1 MKVIICGAGKV
12 GTSIARHLVSQ
23 NNDVTAID
31 QSSDLINELKE
42 KVDLKTVIGSASNP
56 SVLKNAGAEDADMI
70 IAVTLHDEINMVAC
84 QMAHTFFKI
93 PRKIARLRSEDF
105 LNPIWRDL
113 YNADNMPIDL
123 IISPELEVAKSI
135 ERQLKA
141 PGAYDV
147 VPFINDEIELLS
159 LPIKEN
165 CPLIDTSLISIHELF
180 QENTNK
186 DKDLR
191 ASILGMNKDKD
202 LRASI
207 LGINRGDNLFIP
219 KKTDVLMNGDLVF
232 ILSDKGHVKRTM
244 SAFGL
249 NEKPI
254 KKILIIGGGN
264 IGFNLAKDI
273 ELFHND
279 ISVCLIESN
288 NERAKYIADQLNNTL
303 VLNGDGLDQN
313 ILDEANIKDADM
325 ILALTNDDETNII
338 ISAVARKN
346 NCESLILVNNS
357 EYNKLKDVLGINQVI
372 DPRKITVSKILKH
385 VHRGRIE
392 SVYSIG
398 NNQAELIHAQV
409 LKSSKLINKSIKDSN
424 LPIGMRIGLIKKQ
437 NQIIIPNKDTIMEE
451 NDQILFFCMTEDLK
465 NAEELFKIRE
475 AY

>member
-1 MKVIICGAGKV
+1 MKVIVCGAGKV
-12 GTSIARHLVSQ
+12 GTSIARHLVEQ
-23 NNDVTAID
+23 GNDVTVID
-31 QSSDLINELKE
+31 QSQELINGIKE
-42 KVDLKTVIGSASNP
+42 KVDLNTVIGSASNP
-56 SVLKNAGAEDADMI
+56 SILKKAGAEDTDMI
-70 IAVTLHDEINMVAC
+70 IAVTLQDEINMVAC

-135 ERQLKA
+135 ERQIKA

-147 VPFINDEIELLS
+147 VPFLNDEIELLS
-159 LPIKEN
+159 LPIKES
-165 CPLIDTSLISIHELF
+165 CPLIDTNLISIHELF
-180 QENTNK
+180 QEN
-186 DKDLR
+186 
-191 ASILGMNKDKD
+191 SNKDKD

-207 LGINRGDNLFIP
+207 LGINRGENLFIP
-219 KKTDVLMNGDLVF
+219 KKQDTLKNGDLIF
-232 ILSDKGHVKRTM
+232 LLTDKNHIKRTM
-244 SAFGL
+244 NAFGL

-254 KKILIIGGGN
+254 KKIIIVGGGN
-264 IGFNLAKDI
+264 IGFNLAKDLEI
-273 ELFHND
+273 NNSE
-279 ISVCLIESN
+279 ISVCIIENSN
-288 NERAKYIADQLNNTL
+288 DRAKYIADQLNNTL
-303 VLNGDGLDQN
+303 VLNGDGLDQA
-313 ILDEANIKDADM
+313 ILDEANIKDANM
-325 ILALTNDDETNII
+325 MLALTNDDETNII

-357 EYNKLKDVLGINQVI
+357 EYDKLKDVLGISKVI

-385 VHRGRIE
+385 VHKGRIE

-409 LKSSKLINKSIKDSN
+409 LKSSKLLNKNIKDSN
-424 LPIGMRIGLIKKQ
+424 LPDGMRIGLMKKE
-437 NQIIIPNKDTIMEE
+437 NQIIIPDKNTVIEE
-451 NDQILFFCMTEDLK
+451 NDEVLFLCMTDDLK

>member
-23 NNDVTAID
+23 KNDVTVID
-31 QSSDLINELKE
+31 QSSELINEIRE
-42 KVDLKTVIGSASNP
+42 KVDLKTINGSASNP
-56 SVLKNAGAEDADMI
+56 SVLKKAGADETDMI

-147 VPFINDEIELLS
+147 VPFLNDEIELLS
-159 LPIKEN
+159 LPITET
-165 CPLIDTSLISIHELF
+165 CPLIDTNLINIHELF
-180 QENTNK
+180 QEN
-186 DKDLR
+186 
-191 ASILGMNKDKD
+191 SNKDKD

-207 LGINRGDNLFIP
+207 LGINRNENLFIP
-219 KKTDVLMNGDLVF
+219 KKQDALKDGDLIY
-232 ILSDKGHVKRTM
+232 ILVDKNHIKRTM
-244 SAFGL
+244 NAFGFS
-249 NEKPI
+249 EKPL
-254 KKILIIGGGN
+254 KKIIVIGGGN
-264 IGFNLAKDI
+264 IGFNLAKDL
-273 ELFHND
+273 ENNNSD
-279 ISVCLIESN
+279 ISVCIIENN
-288 NERAKYIADQLNNTL
+288 NERAKVIADQLNSSL
-303 VLNGDGLDQN
+303 VLNGDGLDQA

-325 ILALTNDDETNII
+325 MLALTNDDETNII

-357 EYNKLKDVLGINQVI
+357 EYNKLKDVLGISKVI

-385 VHRGRIE
+385 IHKGRIE

-409 LKSSKLINKSIKDSN
+409 LKSSKLLNKSIKDSN
-424 LPIGMRIGLIKKQ
+424 LPDGMRIGLMKKL
-437 NQIIIPNKDTIMEE
+437 NHIIIPDKNTIIEE
-451 NDQILFFCMTEDLK
+451 NDEVLFLCMTSDL
-465 NAEELFKIRE
+465 NSAEELFKIRE

>member
-1 MKVIICGAGKV
+1 MKVIVCGAGKV
-12 GTSIARHLVSQ
+12 GTSIAKHLVSQ
-23 NNDVTAID
+23 NNDVTVID
-31 QSSDLINELKE
+31 QSLDLINEIRE
-42 KVDLKTVIGSASNP
+42 KVDLKTINGSASNP
-56 SVLKNAGAEDADMI
+56 SILKMAGADETDMI
-70 IAVTLHDEINMVAC
+70 IAVTLQDEINMVAC

-147 VPFINDEIELLS
+147 VPFLNDEIELLS
-159 LPIKEN
+159 LPVNES
-165 CPLIDTSLISIHELF
+165 CPLIDTNLISIHELF
-180 QENTNK
+180 QENVNK
-186 DKDLR
+186 EK
-191 ASILGMNKDKD
+191 N

-207 LGINRGDNLFIP
+207 LGINRGEHLFIP
-219 KKTDVLMNGDLVF
+219 KKQDKLKNGDLIY
-232 ILSDKGHVKRTM
+232 ILSDKNHIKRTM
-244 SAFGL
+244 NAFGF

-254 KKILIIGGGN
+254 KKIIIVGGGN
-264 IGFNLAKDI
+264 IGFNLAKDLENNNSDITTSII
-273 ELFHND
+273 EN
-279 ISVCLIESN
+279 N
-288 NERAKYIADQLNNTL
+288 NERARFIADQLNNTL

-325 ILALTNDDETNII
+325 MLALTNDDETNII

-346 NCESLILVNNS
+346 NCEPLILVNNS
-357 EYNKLKDVLGINQVI
+357 EYNKLKNVLGISKVI

-385 VHRGRIE
+385 VHKGRIE

-398 NNQAELIHAQV
+398 NNQAEIIHAQV
-409 LKSSKLINKSIKDSN
+409 LKSSKLLNKSIKDSN
-424 LPIGMRIGLIKKQ
+424 LPEGMRIGLIKKP
-437 NQIIIPNKDTIMEE
+437 NQIIIPDKNTIIEE
-451 NDQILFFCMTEDLK
+451 SDEVLFLCMTNDLK
-465 NAEELFKIRE
+465 SAEDLFKIRE

>member
-12 GTSIARHLVSQ
+12 GTSIARHLVTQ
-23 NNDVTAID
+23 NNDVTVID
-31 QSSDLINELKE
+31 QSLDLINEINE
-42 KVDLKTVIGSASNP
+42 KVDLKTINGSASNP
-56 SVLKNAGAEDADMI
+56 SILKKAGAEEADMI

-147 VPFINDEIELLS
+147 VPFLNDEIELLS
-159 LPIKEN
+159 LPIREN
-165 CPLIDTSLISIHELF
+165 CPLIDTNLISIHELF
-180 QENTNK
+180 QEYS
-186 DKDLR
+186 D
-191 ASILGMNKDKD
+191 KDKD

-219 KKTDVLMNGDLVF
+219 KKTDVLKDGDLIYV
-232 ILSDKGHVKRTM
+232 LSDKGHVKRTM
-244 SAFGL
+244 NAFGL

-254 KKILIIGGGN
+254 KKIIIVGGGN

-273 ELFHND
+273 ETNHAD
-279 ISVCLIESN
+279 ISVSIIESDKQ
-288 NERAKYIADQLNNTL
+288 RAKFVADQLTNTL
-303 VLNGDGLDQN
+303 ILNGDGLDQN

-325 ILALTNDDETNII
+325 TLALTNDDETNII
-338 ISAVARKN
+338 ISAVAKKN

-357 EYNKLKDVLGINQVI
+357 EYNKLKDVLGISKII

-385 VHRGRIE
+385 VHKGRIE

-398 NNQAELIHAQV
+398 NNQAELIHAQA
-409 LKSSKLINKSIKDSN
+409 LKSSKLLNKTIKDSN
-424 LPIGMRIGLIKKQ
+424 LPVGMRIGLIKKHD
-437 NQIIIPNKDTIMEE
+437 QIIIPNKDTVIEE
-451 NDQILFFCMTEDLK
+451 NDEILFFCMTDDIK
-465 NAEELFKIRE
+465 NAEDLFKIRE

>member
-23 NNDVTAID
+23 KNDVTVID
-31 QSSDLINELKE
+31 QSINLINEIRE
-42 KVDLKTVIGSASNP
+42 KVDLKTINGSASNP
-56 SVLKNAGAEDADMI
+56 SILKKAGADETDMI
-70 IAVTLHDEINMVAC
+70 IAVTLQDEINMVAC

-123 IISPELEVAKSI
+123 IISPELEVARSI

-141 PGAYDV
+141 PGAHDV
-147 VPFINDEIELLS
+147 VPFLNDEIELLS
-159 LPIKEN
+159 LPIKET
-165 CPLIDTSLISIHELF
+165 CPLVDTNLISIHELF
-180 QENTNK
+180 QENT
-186 DKDLR
+186 DK
-191 ASILGMNKDKD
+191 NKD

-207 LGINRGDNLFIP
+207 LGINRGDGLFIP
-219 KKTDVLMNGDLVF
+219 KKNDSLMTGDLIYV
-232 ILSDKGHVKRTM
+232 IVDKNHVKRTM

-254 KKILIIGGGN
+254 KKIIIVGGGN
-264 IGFNLAKDI
+264 IGFNLAKDLENI
-273 ELFHND
+273 NSD
-279 ISVCLIESN
+279 ISVSIIEKSD
-288 NERAKYIADQLNNTL
+288 ERAKFIADQLNSSL
-303 VLNGDGLDQN
+303 VLKGDGLDQT

-325 ILALTNDDETNII
+325 MLALTNDDETNII

-357 EYNKLKDVLGINQVI
+357 EYNKLKDVLGITKVI

-385 VHRGRIE
+385 VHKGRIE

-398 NNQAELIHAQV
+398 NNQAELIHAQI
-409 LKSSKLINKSIKDSN
+409 LKSSKLLNKNIKDSD
-424 LPIGMRIGLIKKQ
+424 LPDGMKIGLMKKS
-437 NQIIIPNKDTIMEE
+437 NQIIIPDKNTVIEE
-451 NDQILFFCMTEDLK
+451 NDEVLFLCMTEDLN

>member
-12 GTSIARHLVSQ
+12 GTSIAKHLVSQ
-23 NNDVTAID
+23 NNDVTVID
-31 QSSDLINELKE
+31 QSLDLINEIRE
-42 KVDLKTVIGSASNP
+42 KVDLKTINGSASNP
-56 SVLKNAGAEDADMI
+56 SILKKAGADETDMI
-70 IAVTLHDEINMVAC
+70 IAVTLQDEINMVAC

-147 VPFINDEIELLS
+147 VPFLNDEIELLS
-159 LPIKEN
+159 LPIKES
-165 CPLIDTSLISIHELF
+165 CPLIDTNLKNIHELF
-180 QENTNK
+180 QENLNK
-186 DKDLR
+186 E
-191 ASILGMNKDKD
+191 KD

-207 LGINRGDNLFIP
+207 LGINRGENLFIP
-219 KKTDVLMNGDLVF
+219 KKQDTLKVGDLIY
-232 ILSDKGHVKRTM
+232 ILADKNHIKRTM
-244 SAFGL
+244 NAFGF

-254 KKILIIGGGN
+254 KKIIIIGGGN
-264 IGFNLAKDI
+264 IGFNLAKDL
-273 ELFHND
+273 ENVNSD
-279 ISVCLIESN
+279 ISVCIIEN
-288 NERAKYIADQLNNTL
+288 NNDRANVIADQLSSAL
-303 VLNGDGLDQN
+303 VLNGDGLDQA

-325 ILALTNDDETNII
+325 MLALTNDDETNII

-357 EYNKLKDVLGINQVI
+357 EYNKLKDVLGISKVV

-385 VHRGRIE
+385 VHKGRIE

-409 LKSSKLINKSIKDSN
+409 LKSSKLLNKKIKDSN
-424 LPIGMRIGLIKKQ
+424 LPDGMRIGLIKKI
-437 NQIIIPNKDTIMEE
+437 NQIIIPDKNTLIEE
-451 NDQILFFCMTEDLK
+451 NDEILFLCMTNDLK
-465 NAEELFKIRE
+465 IAEDLFKIRE

>member
-1 MKVIICGAGKV
+1 MKVIVCGAGKV
-12 GTSIARHLVSQ
+12 GTSIAKHLVSQ
-23 NNDVTAID
+23 NNDVTVID
-31 QSSDLINELKE
+31 QSLDLINEIRE
-42 KVDLKTVIGSASNP
+42 KVDLKTINGSASNP
-56 SVLKNAGAEDADMI
+56 SILKMAGADETDMI
-70 IAVTLHDEINMVAC
+70 IAVTLQDEINMVAC

-147 VPFINDEIELLS
+147 VPFLNDEIELLS
-159 LPIKEN
+159 LPVNES
-165 CPLIDTSLISIHELF
+165 CPLIDTNLISIHELF
-180 QENTNK
+180 QENVNK
-186 DKDLR
+186 E
-191 ASILGMNKDKD
+191 KD

-207 LGINRGDNLFIP
+207 LGINRGENLFIP
-219 KKTDVLMNGDLVF
+219 KKQDKLKNGDLIY
-232 ILSDKGHVKRTM
+232 ILSDKNHIKRTM
-244 SAFGL
+244 NAFGF

-254 KKILIIGGGN
+254 KKIIIVGGGN
-264 IGFNLAKDI
+264 IGFNLAKDLENNNSDITTSII
-273 ELFHND
+273 EN
-279 ISVCLIESN
+279 N
-288 NERAKYIADQLNNTL
+288 NERARFIADQLNNTL

-325 ILALTNDDETNII
+325 MLALTNDDETNII

-346 NCESLILVNNS
+346 NCEPLILVNNS
-357 EYNKLKDVLGINQVI
+357 EYNKLKNVLGISKVI

-385 VHRGRIE
+385 VHKGRIE

-398 NNQAELIHAQV
+398 NNQAEIIHAQV
-409 LKSSKLINKSIKDSN
+409 LKSSKLLNKSIKDSN
-424 LPIGMRIGLIKKQ
+424 LPEGMRIGLIKKP
-437 NQIIIPNKDTIMEE
+437 NQIVIPDKNTIIEE
-451 NDQILFFCMTEDLK
+451 SDEVLFLCMTNDLK
-465 NAEELFKIRE
+465 SAEDLFKIRE

>member
-12 GTSIARHLVSQ
+12 GTSIARHLVEQ
-23 NNDVTAID
+23 NNEVTVID
-31 QSSDLINELKE
+31 RSTELIQSIKE
-42 KVDLKTVIGSASNP
+42 KADLNTVIGSASNP
-56 SVLKNAGAEDADMI
+56 SILKKAGADETDMI
-70 IAVTLHDEINMVAC
+70 IAVTLQDEINMVAC

-141 PGAYDV
+141 PGAHDV
-147 VPFINDEIELLS
+147 VPFLNDEIELLS
-159 LPIKEN
+159 LPIKDN
-165 CPLIDTSLISIHELF
+165 CPLVDTNLISIHELF
-180 QENTNK
+180 QEN
-186 DKDLR
+186 
-191 ASILGMNKDKD
+191 SNKDKD

-207 LGINRGDNLFIP
+207 LGINRGDSLFIP
-219 KKTDVLMNGDLVF
+219 KKSDELLNGDLVY
-232 ILSDKGHVKRTM
+232 ILSEKNHVKRTM

-249 NEKPI
+249 DEKPI
-254 KKILIIGGGN
+254 KKIIIIGGGN

-273 ELFHND
+273 ENFHSD
-279 ISVCLIESN
+279 ISVSIIENN
-288 NERAKYIADQLNNTL
+288 NERAKYIADQLINTL
-303 VLNGDGLDQN
+303 ILNGDGLDQS

-325 ILALTNDDETNII
+325 MLALTNDDETNII

-357 EYNKLKDVLGINQVI
+357 EYNKLKDVLGISQVI

-385 VHRGRIE
+385 IHKGRIE

-409 LKSSKLINKSIKDSN
+409 LKSSKLLNKTVRDSN
-424 LPIGMRIGLIKKQ
+424 MPSGMRIGLIKKK
-437 NQIIIPNKDTIMEE
+437 NKIVVPNKDTIIEE
-451 NDQILFFCMTEDLK
+451 KDQILFICMTKDLK
-465 NAEELFKIRE
+465 IAEDLFKIRE